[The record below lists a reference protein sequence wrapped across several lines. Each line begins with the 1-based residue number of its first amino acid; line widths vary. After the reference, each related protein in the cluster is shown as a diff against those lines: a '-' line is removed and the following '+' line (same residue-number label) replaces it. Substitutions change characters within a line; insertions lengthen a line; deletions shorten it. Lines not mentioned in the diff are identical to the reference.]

1 MCKNKLE
8 FTAAVARYRKL
19 SAEKKKVEAEL
30 GLIKAD
36 MEEYIKKKGVPGGK
50 NGLSLVVFGDGY
62 KVTLIPLE
70 NVTYD
75 GDKLKAVL
83 GPDLEQYKR
92 IKPYSKIDVRS

>member
-30 GLIKAD
+30 ALIKAD

-50 NGLSLVVFGDGY
+50 KGLSLVVFGDGY
-62 KVTLIPLE
+62 KVTLIPLV

-75 GDKLKAVL
+75 DDKLKAVL

>member
-8 FTAAVARYRKL
+8 FTAAVSRYRKL
-19 SAEKKKVEAEL
+19 SAEKKKVDAEL
-30 GLIKAD
+30 DVVKDD

-70 NVTYD
+70 HTTYD
-75 GDKLKAVL
+75 DDKLKAVL
-83 GPDLEQYKR
+83 GPDLDQYKR
-92 IKPYSKIDVRS
+92 STPYSRIDVRS